1 MRARAGG
8 GDEGIQLHLERNAIT
23 LLLSNTLDDAD
34 EQEMCAP
41 VDKVE
46 VDLALSAHANA
57 AVRLTRPPTRV
68 GAPLQDAPNPCQAV
82 VESQRN
88 VGRSPQPP

>member
-1 MRARAGG
+1 MR
-8 GDEGIQLHLERNAIT
+8 DEERERGQLHLERNAIT

-34 EQEMCAP
+34 EEEMSAP

-57 AVRLTRPPTRV
+57 AVRLTRTPAVLAACYSRPPECT
-68 GAPLQDAPNPCQAV
+68 LLDAPDPTNL
-82 VESQRN
+82 
-88 VGRSPQPP
+88 